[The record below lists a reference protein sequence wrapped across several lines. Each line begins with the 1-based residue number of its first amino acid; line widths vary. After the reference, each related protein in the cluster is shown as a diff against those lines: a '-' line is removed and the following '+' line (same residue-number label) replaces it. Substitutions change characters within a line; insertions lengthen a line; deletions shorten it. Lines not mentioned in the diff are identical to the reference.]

1 VDDSDATSG
10 ADLIAHTGCSLYKL
24 ILMSSI
30 AELSGDY
37 TYEEESDMYDL
48 HIVDEQENEEEVTE
62 NEEEETDVAD
72 ELDVANTGS
81 KVNMSDDPLRLYLN
95 SIGEFPL
102 LSKQEEIKAAKDID
116 RTRHAFLSDALQSR
130 FVLENVTAVF
140 RKVLQKKLRIDR
152 EMKFGKISKP
162 MRARLRIMLA
172 ANLHTLEGMMNMNK
186 ADYREA
192 LSKKGRRKKRVR
204 RETWSRL
211 GRRHRRAVPLVEE
224 SKIATRT
231 VEDLIPGLKA
241 RSEMVDDLTAQIEQ
255 SKALGG
261 DESEREVLLQQRR
274 TLLRWAQETP
284 TSLRNRVQRTEEK
297 RNAYYDARHGLTNHN
312 LRLVVK
318 IAKKYRWRGLEY
330 IDLINEGN
338 LGLMRAVD
346 GYEWKRGNKFS
357 TYATWWI
364 EQAIKRAIADKSRTI
379 RAPVHEIGVM
389 GKVSNTRKRLLQELG
404 RNPTR
409 KEIAEELGITKEDVR
424 LADSANKR
432 PVSIDQSD
440 KSIDDDPY
448 KDFIAD
454 PTSTD
459 ARQSSEFAVDHKAL
473 RARLESLFNR
483 ALDYRERR
491 IVRLRRGLEDGFE
504 HTLKDVGSVFKIT
517 RERVRQ
523 LERRGVKKLKNVS
536 PVQFQEFFD
545 DFKPPKIPEGSG
557 IEKGRRGGLVGGN
570 GTSEEEMPSEPL
582 EQMVLS
588 KMRAL
593 PKGATRSAQ
602 EISHFLF
609 LSGVNRRQVAQC
621 FITLRRD
628 GLVEG
633 SGKSPMQYSLTELGW
648 KKPDIEGNGED

>member
-1 VDDSDATSG
+1 MDDSDATSG